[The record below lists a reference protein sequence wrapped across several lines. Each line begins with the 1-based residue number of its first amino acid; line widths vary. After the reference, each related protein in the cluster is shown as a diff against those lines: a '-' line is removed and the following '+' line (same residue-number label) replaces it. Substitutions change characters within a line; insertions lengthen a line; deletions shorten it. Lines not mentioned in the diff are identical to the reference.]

1 MGNGSGTGLSGDE
14 LLPLRVCHGPLVLRG
29 QGSGYHGASVTQGQ
43 IEGAGLHHLRVA
55 SPHPFLQIVQQ
66 RGWHWFAPAFH
77 DLTELAPKNRCV
89 CVKRER
95 GVLGGTSERAF
106 TCPQNPLKLEGD

>member
-14 LLPLRVCHGPLVLRG
+14 LLPLRVCHGPLVPRG

-55 SPHPFLQIVQQ
+55 SPHPVLQIVQQ
-66 RGWHWFAPAFH
+66 HGWHWFAPAFH
-77 DLTELAPKNRCV
+77 DLDRAGSKEQVCV
-89 CVKRER
+89 CKER
-95 GVLGGTSERAF
+95 KGSVR
-106 TCPQNPLKLEGD
+106 